1 MKRRQFI
8 MLLGG
13 AAAAWPLAARAQQP
27 ERMRRIGVLLGLAE
41 GDADARSWVTAFRQR
56 LNALGWTD
64 GRNVRI
70 DYRFAGDDA
79 GRIGA
84 HATELVGLTPDVMFV
99 SSQPV
104 FDAARGATRTIPIVF
119 VQISDPV
126 VSGLVAS
133 LARPGG
139 NITGFT
145 SGEFG
150 RGEKWL
156 ELLKEMAPRLAQV
169 TVVMDL
175 ENATNVGQFRAID
188 GVAPSFGVQ
197 LIKAGV
203 HDAAEI
209 ERTLEAV
216 ARKSNAGLIVLA
228 NPVTM
233 SHRKQI
239 TSLAFQ
245 HRMPSVYPYRHYVTS
260 GGLASYGPDLVD
272 LYRSGASYVDRI
284 LRGERPGD
292 LPIQHPTKFELVIN
306 LKTAKALGLT
316 VPPTMLAL
324 ADEVI
329 E

>member
-1 MKRRQFI
+1 
-8 MLLGG
+8 
-13 AAAAWPLAARAQQP
+13 
-27 ERMRRIGVLLGLAE
+27 
-41 GDADARSWVTAFRQR
+41 
-56 LNALGWTD
+56 
-64 GRNVRI
+64 
-70 DYRFAGDDA
+70 
-79 GRIGA
+79 
-84 HATELVGLTPDVMFV
+84 LVGLTPDVMFI

-104 FDAARGATRTIPIVF
+104 FDAAREATRTIPIVF

-126 VSGLVAS
+126 VSGFVAS

-145 SGEFG
+145 SGEFE
-150 RGEKWL
+150 RSEKWL
-156 ELLKEMAPRLAQV
+156 ELLKEMAPRVAQV
-169 TVVMDL
+169 TVVLDL
-175 ENATNVGQFRAID
+175 ENATNVGQFRAIE

-197 LIKAGV
+197 LTKAGV

-209 ERTLEAV
+209 ERALKV
-216 ARKSNAGLIVLA
+216 FARKSNAGLIVLA

-233 SHRKQI
+233 GHRDLI
-239 TSLAFQ
+239 TSLAVQ
-245 HRMPSVYPYRHYVTS
+245 HRVPSVYPYRHYVTS
-260 GGLASYGPDLVD
+260 GGLASYGPDLAD

-284 LRGERPGD
+284 LRGEKPGD